1 MSQSVIGID
10 IVEISRVKK
19 AVSRWGDRFLG
30 RIYTAS
36 ELDLYRNKMESLAVR
51 FAGKEAAIKAL
62 STPESLMIWRDIE
75 ILSEPNGKPVVRLY
89 GQAQARAREL
99 GLSGL
104 EISLSHSH
112 DNAVALVIGIR
123 QG

>member
-1 MSQSVIGID
+1 MSQPVIGID
-10 IVEISRVKK
+10 IVEISRIKE
-19 AVSRWGDRFLG
+19 AISRWGDRFLG
-30 RIYTAS
+30 RIYTSA

-75 ILSEPNGKPVVRLY
+75 ILNEPNGKPVVRLY
-89 GQAQARAREL
+89 RQAQARAREL

-104 EISLSHSH
+104 EISLSHSR